1 MKLTRKMVCGLAMW
15 VVVVGLGVWKLS
27 ATFIEVTAFTQWMF
41 GILFTLHVA
50 DKASQSF
57 LQPTTKPAN
66 GEGGLKNVQ

>member
-1 MKLTRKMVCGLAMW
+1 MKLTRKIVCGLAMW

-50 DKASQSF
+50 DKASQTF
-57 LQPTTKPAN
+57 MTGKPEN